1 MQVDVGF
8 ADDPARHVALAI
20 SGFAPEAY
28 LAADRKALLQIL
40 LCLPA

>member
-8 ADDPARHVALAI
+8 ADGPASYVVLAI

-28 LAADRKALLQIL
+28 LAADGKALLQIL

>member
-1 MQVDVGF
+1 MQVDVVF
-8 ADDPARHVALAI
+8 ADDPYNHVALAI

-28 LAADRKALLQIL
+28 LAADGMALLQIL